1 MRKCGDD
8 FENPIPAGT
17 GKDPDSEISDKN
29 HWKVVFDSYL
39 EADQKQCELW
49 KDEVNILLIFVCFP

>member
-1 MRKCGDD
+1 MWKCGDD

-17 GKDPDSEISDKN
+17 VKDSESKTSEQN

-39 EADQKQCELW
+39 EADSKQCDLW
-49 KDEVNILLIFVCFP
+49 KDEVNILLIFVRLK